1 MNMKRKIQNYVNQWE
16 QQCYSN
22 GVPDEAPKELEK
34 RDLVPSYRRICIAIM
49 KNDNNLKSLGF
60 SSNKSVYYDNIK
72 YNELLLRNKQMQLKL
87 FI

>member
-1 MNMKRKIQNYVNQWE
+1 MKQKIQKYIKEWE
-16 QQCYSN
+16 NKCYFD
-22 GVPDEAPKELEK
+22 GIPDEAPRELEK

-60 SSNKSVYYDNIK
+60 TSNKSVYYDNIK
-72 YNELLLRNKQMQLKL
+72 YNELLLRNKQIQLKL

>member
-1 MNMKRKIQNYVNQWE
+1 MKRKIQNYVNQWE

-22 GVPDEAPKELEK
+22 GIPDEAPKELEK

-49 KNDNNLKSLGF
+49 KNDTNLKSLGF

>member
-1 MNMKRKIQNYVNQWE
+1 MKRKIQNYVNQWE